1 MGAKVV
7 VVDDQDMIRDVLV
20 ETLQLG
26 GYEAFQACN
35 GKEGLR
41 VVQEHRPDLVITDVR
56 MPGMDGFEFSRRLR
70 DTSETRILML
80 SGLDEQSQDDH
91 PAGLIDAYMT
101 KPIMLQDFLAVVE
114 SIITGKALK
123 APSNFEAAA

>member
-101 KPIMLQDFLAVVE
+101 KPIMLQDFLALVE

>member
-41 VVQEHRPDLVITDVR
+41 VVEEHSPDLVITDVR

-114 SIITGKALK
+114 SIITGKVLE
-123 APSNFEAAA
+123 APSNFEAVA

>member
-41 VVQEHRPDLVITDVR
+41 VVEEHRPDLVITDVR

>member
-26 GYEAFQACN
+26 GYEAFQASN

-41 VVQEHRPDLVITDVR
+41 VVQEHSPDLVITDVR

-101 KPIMLQDFLAVVE
+101 KPIMLQEFLAVVE
-114 SIITGKALK
+114 STITGKALE
-123 APSNFEAAA
+123 APSNFEAVA